1 MLVKVGEYVLAGED
15 GVSFDDNNYWKAI
28 LFDLEDDGS
37 DSGVTQ
43 C

>member
-1 MLVKVGEYVLAGED
+1 MLTGED
-15 GVSFDDNNYWKAI
+15 GVSFDDDNYWKDI
-28 LFDLEDDGS
+28 LFDLEDAGS